1 LLGVLTAAVIAAGVK
16 LWQDIDIQ
24 RLTRSSKLANP
35 LTIPTALP
43 PASAAAAT
51 RPYHAVLYYSH
62 ATAGHFP
69 DSAYYPGL
77 LDRWEGVIAA
87 TGASVSRI
95 SSAAQIGTVDAD
107 DVIVAPSAVC
117 LSESEVAELRAHAD
131 RGGGLVVTWASGA
144 RDSTCNWLG
153 WDAATALT
161 GSGDIREINQRSGLY
176 LTIPTGL
183 PLSLGF
189 DPGTR
194 VELRYES
201 QLAAESEGAR
211 VYWSDWALNGAPVTD
226 AEWLNAA
233 ALTSVTNTG
242 GRVAW
247 FGFRLDQGARPQDE
261 RRIEAL
267 AANGVRWAAS
277 VPTAEILSW
286 PGGARAA
293 LLVAQDVETEF
304 INASALA
311 RLARRKS
318 FPVTFFVVSQTALD
332 YPELADSLVLAG
344 EVGSQTSDHTVLS
357 DLSFAD
363 QRTRLSRSW
372 AEVRGWTGDSAFGL
386 HPPEERFDANTL
398 RAWRQAGGRYLV
410 ALNDA
415 RTAAPE
421 VFETAAGN
429 VVLLPRIIKDDYNV
443 FVQES
448 AMRSR
453 RLTEAYLEGL
463 VKVRSLGGL
472 GVVSLRSQM
481 GGVPGRVGVIGE
493 VVDSVR
499 AQGDWWV
506 ASGRTVAAW
515 WLSRQTATLRFVEAA
530 NDQFTIEVTAPGD
543 TGLRGAWV
551 RLLLAGESSRWL
563 PSIEGEL
570 VAYAE
575 TQHDIR
581 VSLPDMAPGE
591 QVTLAIRKE
600 DSPR

>member
-1 LLGVLTAAVIAAGVK
+1 
-16 LWQDIDIQ
+16 
-24 RLTRSSKLANP
+24 
-35 LTIPTALP
+35 
-43 PASAAAAT
+43 
-51 RPYHAVLYYSH
+51 
-62 ATAGHFP
+62 
-69 DSAYYPGL
+69 
-77 LDRWEGVIAA
+77 
-87 TGASVSRI
+87 
-95 SSAAQIGTVDAD
+95 
-107 DVIVAPSAVC
+107 
-117 LSESEVAELRAHAD
+117 
-131 RGGGLVVTWASGA
+131 
-144 RDSTCNWLG
+144 
-153 WDAATALT
+153 
-161 GSGDIREINQRSGLY
+161 
-176 LTIPTGL
+176 
-183 PLSLGF
+183 
-189 DPGTR
+189 
-194 VELRYES
+194 
-201 QLAAESEGAR
+201 
-211 VYWSDWALNGAPVTD
+211 
-226 AEWLNAA
+226 
-233 ALTSVTNTG
+233 
-242 GRVAW
+242 
-247 FGFRLDQGARPQDE
+247 
-261 RRIEAL
+261 
-267 AANGVRWAAS
+267 VRWAAS